1 MRVSTNCK
9 RHGTSD
15 MWGLKRGFQRTWNTI
30 CLKQKSVNKPASWHN
45 PPVSTVYA
53 AGLFLSYFWSVF
65 LWATFRWKCDC
76 SDQSSMRIHS
86 NINKCINVHVPQNV
100 VCLKNIWC
108 FNGTHCCN
116 LVRSA
121 VHSSSKS
128 DMILSDV
135 SSSLRVHRSSACRG
149 ERYPLKT
156 NLEAHTTQH

>member
-1 MRVSTNCK
+1 MQVSTNCK

-15 MWGLKRGFQRTWNTI
+15 MWGLKRGFQRTWNTV
-30 CLKQKSVNKPASWHN
+30 CLKQKRVNKPTNWHN

-53 AGLFLSYFWSVF
+53 AWLFLSYFRSVF

-86 NINKCINVHVPQNV
+86 NINKRHKCTRASK
-100 VCLKNIWC
+100 CLKKNIWC

-121 VHSSSKS
+121 VHSSSRS

-156 NLEAHTTQH
+156 NLKAHTTQH